1 MVTDMNCLE
10 QFSALFVSIKVT
22 GANAFRKL
30 SIFFSFLLC
39 GDIRFFVCLFV
50 FLFCFVFFVL
60 FCFFVFCFL
69 LFFFVIL
76 SISLYSIRYFPN
88 VLEIKQR

>member
-39 GDIRFFVCLFV
+39 GDIRFFVCLFFCFV
-50 FLFCFVFFVL
+50 LFFCFLFCFVFFFL
-60 FCFFVFCFL
+60 SYPAFHCFL
-69 LFFFVIL
+69 SDIFRI
-76 SISLYSIRYFPN
+76 YWR
-88 VLEIKQR
+88 

>member
-39 GDIRFFVCLFV
+39 GDIRFFVCLF
-50 FLFCFVFFVL
+50 FCFALFFVL
-60 FCFFVFCFL
+60 FCFVFCHTQHFIV
-69 LFFFVIL
+69 F
-76 SISLYSIRYFPN
+76 Y
-88 VLEIKQR
+88 

>member
-39 GDIRFFVCLFV
+39 GDIQFFVCLFV
-50 FLFCFVFFVL
+50 CLFFCFPLFFCFLFCFVFFL
-60 FCFFVFCFL
+60 SYPAFHCIL
-69 LFFFVIL
+69 LDIFRM
-76 SISLYSIRYFPN
+76 YWR
-88 VLEIKQR
+88 

>member
-1 MVTDMNCLE
+1 MVTAMNCLE

-39 GDIRFFVCLFV
+39 GDIRFFVCLFFCFV
-50 FLFCFVFFVL
+50 LFFCFLLCFVFFCHTQH
-60 FCFFVFCFL
+60 FIVFYQIFSEYTGDKSK
-69 LFFFVIL
+69 V
-76 SISLYSIRYFPN
+76 
-88 VLEIKQR
+88 K

>member
-1 MVTDMNCLE
+1 MVTAMNCLE

-39 GDIRFFVCLFV
+39 GDIRFFVCLFFCFV
-50 FLFCFVFFVL
+50 LFFCFLFCFVFFV
-60 FCFFVFCFL
+60 
-69 LFFFVIL
+69 IP
-76 SISLYSIRYFPN
+76 SISLFSIRYFPN
-88 VLEIKQR
+88 ILEINQR

>member
-1 MVTDMNCLE
+1 MVTDINCLE
-10 QFSALFVSIKVT
+10 QFSALFVSIIVT
-22 GANAFRKL
+22 GANAFKKL

-39 GDIRFFVCLFV
+39 GDIQFFVCLFFCFV
-50 FLFCFVFFVL
+50 LFFCFLFCFVFFV
-60 FCFFVFCFL
+60 
-69 LFFFVIL
+69 IP

>member
-50 FLFCFVFFVL
+50 CLFVCFFVL
-60 FCFFVFCFL
+60 LCFFVFCFV
-69 LFFFVIL
+69 LFFCHTQHFTVF
-76 SISLYSIRYFPN
+76 Y
-88 VLEIKQR
+88 

>member
-22 GANAFRKL
+22 SANAFRKL

-39 GDIRFFVCLFV
+39 GDIRFFVCLF
-50 FLFCFVFFVL
+50 FCFVL
-60 FCFFVFCFL
+60 FCLFCFGFFVFCFVLVFLSYPAFHCIL
-69 LFFFVIL
+69 LDIFRM
-76 SISLYSIRYFPN
+76 YWR
-88 VLEIKQR
+88 

>member
-50 FLFCFVFFVL
+50 CLFVFLFCFVFLFFVL
-60 FCFFVFCFL
+60 FCFFV
-69 LFFFVIL
+69 IP